1 VDENVLIYFYIL
13 YMKNNQ
19 EEPSSQRKPTSPR
32 VAFKHAPDLELRA
45 LFEAKKIRDAKEK
58 EAREKT
64 PVGRL
69 LKFLRRLMRLEK

>member
-1 VDENVLIYFYIL
+1 MLISFYTL
-13 YMKNNQ
+13 FMPNDQ
-19 EEPSSQRKPTSPR
+19 EDPSSQRKPTSPR
-32 VAFKHAPDLELRA
+32 VVFKHAPDLKLRA
-45 LFEAKKIRDAKEK
+45 AFEAKKIRDAEEK